1 MTKLFKNKA
10 VITGITIASAVI
22 ITVTVMMISKQI
34 LPVNNSVTET
44 PEISSNIKIQTPEA
58 NSKQTS
64 SSKSETDEIQ
74 KPITVDV
81 GSNKD
86 SDITSDENSPS
97 AQMGNSTATDT
108 KKPPKPDGSV
118 SVGTGRGPEV
128 NPDKTPSNPTG
139 GVVSVEPV
147 ERGDEPRGASGV
159 TPKLSDWVSVSDTV
173 PQELYAYDY
182 TIINNEDLITGAQ
195 MKWRGYSDWARAAN
209 ATIGGLTQYYTIDY
223 RNIKSTNP
231 NDRDEYLT
239 SLVYW
244 TGESAHM
251 DICEYMKNA
260 VNHKIISTA
269 SVVTD
274 GSLTYNNGVQLIRAR
289 VFVTWQ
295 SGADYYGLKN
305 GVKYYKDVEVAVYR
319 SNGEDRYGFGKGNDF
334 NSLLF
339 SDNCFNSLCTWKKA

>member
-1 MTKLFKNKA
+1 MKKLMKSKRGDGYIDVVIAVLVSMMLLVMALNIFSFFTLKQDLDYFTKEMLEVATAEGRTNGEVYTRYYELA
-10 VITGITIASAVI
+10 DETGIY
-22 ITVTVMMISKQI
+22 
-34 LPVNNSVTET
+34 
-44 PEISSNIKIQTPEA
+44 
-58 NSKQTS
+58 
-64 SSKSETDEIQ
+64 
-74 KPITVDV
+74 
-81 GSNKD
+81 
-86 SDITSDENSPS
+86 PS
-97 AQMGNSTATDT
+97 
-108 KKPPKPDGSV
+108 
-118 SVGTGRGPEV
+118 
-128 NPDKTPSNPTG
+128 
-139 GVVSVEPV
+139 
-147 ERGDEPRGASGV
+147 
-159 TPKLSDWVSVSDTV
+159 
-173 PQELYAYDY
+173 YDY

-195 MKWRGYSDWARAAN
+195 MKWRGYSDWACAAN

-274 GSLTYNNGVQLIRAR
+274 SSLTYNNGVQLIRAR

-319 SNGEDRYGFGKGNDF
+319 SNGEDRYGFGMQ
-334 NSLLF
+334 
-339 SDNCFNSLCTWKKA
+339 TI